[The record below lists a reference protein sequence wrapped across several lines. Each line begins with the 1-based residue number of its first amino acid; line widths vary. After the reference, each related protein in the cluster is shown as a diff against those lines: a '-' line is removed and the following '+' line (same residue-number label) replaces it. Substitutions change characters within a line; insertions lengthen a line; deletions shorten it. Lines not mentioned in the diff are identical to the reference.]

1 MCTGLLRGLHIAGNR
16 ITLASSSRENRCLS
30 CHSCCAKPTFDP
42 WLRANSEI
50 KNKKFA
56 GLRPL
61 PAPGSALLHMHVH
74 SQKFMHVVKVSQ
86 LMNHFT
92 AISEDPFTGVLQPS
106 LLKSAINEKRETST
120 AKQKKKKKEWI
131 RTDRIVQRGKI
142 EKWGGGGGK
151 GEVCRCV
158 GSFSRAFT
166 NGVWVIDF
174 QAWSRNIVQGFTLLC
189 RVCQALSSNAPSL
202 SHFSLT
208 E

>member
-120 AKQKKKKKEWI
+120 AKQKKKKKS
-131 RTDRIVQRGKI
+131 G
-142 EKWGGGGGK
+142 
-151 GEVCRCV
+151 
-158 GSFSRAFT
+158 
-166 NGVWVIDF
+166 
-174 QAWSRNIVQGFTLLC
+174 
-189 RVCQALSSNAPSL
+189 
-202 SHFSLT
+202 
-208 E
+208 